1 MRRPEPNVFR
11 TDHLREQHATASSM
25 IDRLLKLA
33 ERCDG
38 DDRAYCIALQVAKL
52 ASLLRVH
59 FAQEDCTLYAC
70 LFDCGDPEVSRIALD
85 YFQDLGGLAEKLE
98 MFAFR
103 WCSATAINAR
113 FDEFKPGLTELC
125 SQLSRR
131 IALENAYL
139 YPLAE
144 TVLARRL
151 AA

>member
-1 MRRPEPNVFR
+1 M
-11 TDHLREQHATASSM
+11 M
-25 IDRLLKLA
+25 DRLLKLSESCA
-33 ERCDG
+33 SRDQ
-38 DDRAYCIALQVAKL
+38 AYCLALQVAKL

-59 FAQEDCTLYAC
+59 FAQEDCTLYAL

-103 WCSATAINAR
+103 WCSPDTIRAGFMNFR
-113 FDEFKPGLTELC
+113 PELVEIC
-125 SQLSRR
+125 AQLQRR

-144 TVLARRL
+144 SVLSRKL

>member
-1 MRRPEPNVFR
+1 MRHHEPLALH
-11 TDHLREQHATASSM
+11 TDVLRDQHQAATAM
-25 IDRLLKLA
+25 IERLLKLSESCA
-33 ERCDG
+33 NHDQ
-38 DDRAYCIALQVAKL
+38 AYCLALQVAKL

-85 YFQDLGGLAEKLE
+85 YLQDFGGIAQTLE
-98 MFAFR
+98 LFAFR
-103 WCSATAINAR
+103 WCSPDTIRAGFNSFR
-113 FDEFKPGLTELC
+113 PELVELC
-125 SQLSRR
+125 AQLSRR

-144 TVLARRL
+144 SALARRL

>member
-1 MRRPEPNVFR
+1 MRPIEPLGLQ
-11 TDHLREQHATASSM
+11 TDQLRDQHRAATAM
-25 IDRLLKLA
+25 IERLLKLA

-38 DDRAYCIALQVAKL
+38 DDQAYCIALQVAKL

-59 FAQEDCTLYAC
+59 FAQEDCTLYAS

-98 MFAFR
+98 MFSFR
-103 WCSATAINAR
+103 WSSGAAINAG
-113 FDEFKPGLTELC
+113 FAEFRPELTELC
-125 SQLSRR
+125 VQLTRR

-139 YPLAE
+139 YPLAD
-144 TVLARRL
+144 TVRARRL